1 MTVGAVS
8 QHIRNAEAQL
18 GRSVFERTPRGL
30 RATPVGV
37 QLLASLTHGFQEI
50 ARAVAA
56 AEARPSAVLT
66 VSVAPVLAAK
76 WLVPRLT
83 RFYAAHPGLQL
94 RIDASSQLVDFEVSD
109 VDGGVR
115 VGAGPW
121 PNVLV
126 ELAGLELFPVC
137 SPALAAQIRGLED
150 LRGLPIIRDH
160 GSPGRW
166 PQWLAARGRADLPLH
181 AGPIYSDAAL
191 CLEAAIARQGVA
203 MVGPHA
209 GRRRPEVRP
218 CARAVLRK
226 GRLRRI
232 LLARDLARPASVGKH
247 SRIRALAA
255 HRAGGRLRRL
265 RAVSRRE
272 TSQLRK
278 YRSCLD
284 SAPVVKVVPK
294 ICQVG

>member
-1 MTVGAVS
+1 MDGLNRYPLTALRALEVTGRLGSLAKAAEELRVTVGAVS

-37 QLLASLTHGFQEI
+37 QLLASLTHGFREI

-94 RIDASSQLVDFEVSD
+94 RIDASSQLVDFEISD
-109 VDGGVR
+109 VDAGVR

-121 PNVLV
+121 PNVRV
-126 ELAGLELFPVC
+126 EKLAGLELFPVC
-137 SPALAAQIRGLED
+137 SPALAAQIRGLDD

-166 PQWLAARGRADLPLH
+166 PQWLAARGCADLPLH

-191 CLEAAIARQGVA
+191 CLEAAIAGQGVA
-203 MVGPHA
+203 MAWPTLAADALKSDLVRAPF
-209 GRRRPEVRP
+209 PERVASGEFYWLATSPVRP
-218 CARAVLRK
+218 PSANIRVFARWLR
-226 GRLRRI
+226 
-232 LLARDLARPASVGKH
+232 AE
-247 SRIRALAA
+247 LAA
-255 HRAGGRLRRL
+255 D
-265 RAVSRRE
+265 
-272 TSQLRK
+272 
-278 YRSCLD
+278 C
-284 SAPVVKVVPK
+284 VV
-294 ICQVG
+294 

>member
-1 MTVGAVS
+1 MDGLNRYPLTALRALEATGRLRVTVGAVS
-8 QHIRNAEAQL
+8 QHIHKAEAQL

-83 RFYAAHPGLQL
+83 RFYAARPGLQL
-94 RIDASSQLVDFEVSD
+94 RIDASSQLVDFEISD
-109 VDGGVR
+109 VDAGVR

-121 PNVLV
+121 PNVRV
-126 ELAGLELFPVC
+126 EKLAGLELFPVC
-137 SPALAAQIRGLED
+137 SPALAAQIRGLDD

-166 PQWLAARGRADLPLH
+166 PQWLAARGCTDLPLH

-191 CLEAAIARQGVA
+191 CLEAAIAGQGVA
-203 MVGPHA
+203 MAWPT
-209 GRRRPEVRP
+209 
-218 CARAVLRK
+218 
-226 GRLRRI
+226 
-232 LLARDLARPASVGKH
+232 
-247 SRIRALAA
+247 LAA
-255 HRAGGRLRRL
+255 DALKSDLVRAPFPERVASGEFYWLATSPVQPPSTNIRVFARWL
-265 RAVSRRE
+265 RAE
-272 TSQLRK
+272 LAAD
-278 YRSCLD
+278 C
-284 SAPVVKVVPK
+284 VV
-294 ICQVG
+294 